1 MNASYRLI
9 ISLRLIYGYNM
20 GILCKNFTS
29 QKTFSYA
36 KSVIK
41 TPMRHQSNAIDII
54 VVSLLLNL
62 EIFHTLF

>member
-1 MNASYRLI
+1 
-9 ISLRLIYGYNM
+9 M

-54 VVSLLLNL
+54 VVSLLLNWKYVIHYFSVPCWLCTSKCSL
-62 EIFHTLF
+62 E

>member
-1 MNASYRLI
+1 
-9 ISLRLIYGYNM
+9 M